1 MTAALAD
8 VDKLISSALAAIW
21 GSLAAS
27 SNTHDGKA
35 AVRGTRAPRR
45 VGVFKVYQDETDSL
59 QQSVEGS
66 SGQPISEQ
74 MKVNQRRNSLSG
86 CFGPDLRMTPLPIS
100 TMDSRASESASVA
113 FCFWWRPWKATSV
126 MSVDMKDPYIV
137 LCESTPKKSKRRFS
151 ELHETLSIICREIAI
166 VKRPTCQPTQLHPLK
181 RCASAWISRSSRG
194 RLRGKKLDRPALLSA
209 FWIRYTN
216 VSATC
221 FTISTRIISPSFQ
234 HGRHNACVHVGI
246 MLRAIHSRPV
256 RPSMP
261 SKDGQASSP
270 LRPDVISDCLT
281 LPSSTFPFGR
291 TCTVHSRFTTRDG
304 SVLPSLLVLV
314 SRSEPPRLK
323 SAPDAIERDAAGPWS
338 PAGKLVGEN
347 SIPQVS
353 SARSTKIASGSVSAM
368 VGAGSLGAG
377 VGGACRCWGQDRSAR
392 RNVLTFTVIRRRWRG
407 NLEIRVGLCQE

>member
-1 MTAALAD
+1 
-8 VDKLISSALAAIW
+8 
-21 GSLAAS
+21 
-27 SNTHDGKA
+27 
-35 AVRGTRAPRR
+35 
-45 VGVFKVYQDETDSL
+45 
-59 QQSVEGS
+59 
-66 SGQPISEQ
+66 
-74 MKVNQRRNSLSG
+74 
-86 CFGPDLRMTPLPIS
+86 
-100 TMDSRASESASVA
+100 MDSRASESASVA

-166 VKRPTCQPTQLHPLK
+166 HANNVSGRIADVVAHLARSTQRLRARWYHAASNPLT
-181 RCASAWISRSSRG
+181 ASIPLALVRTPRLRYNRNTSRS
-194 RLRGKKLDRPALLSA
+194 
-209 FWIRYTN
+209 
-216 VSATC
+216 
-221 FTISTRIISPSFQ
+221 
-234 HGRHNACVHVGI
+234 
-246 MLRAIHSRPV
+246 
-256 RPSMP
+256 
-261 SKDGQASSP
+261 
-270 LRPDVISDCLT
+270 VISDCLT

-377 VGGACRCWGQDRSAR
+377 VGGAFGPFVSDRSAR